1 MELGKGDLRPAKVL
15 KVVDNIGTIK
25 VSSPGIFTDQDDP
38 ELLPP
43 VFPLFSIGSNTFST
57 PNEGESVW
65 LLSFRDNAQELF
77 YFRMVDHKSYTKNMG
92 GIDDGK
98 DIECIVRKENDNGWG
113 ELYLDTGE
121 GWVIANGDCKA
132 VIDNSGNINLIG
144 SAVKLGSD
152 NANDPACKYNEL
164 QNAMNT
170 LCRILSGI
178 GAGLTLVAPQ
188 VNALITPQIQILQ
201 SQVKKIKSE
210 KVYIER

>member
-1 MELGKGDLRPAKVL
+1 MDLGRADLRPAKVL
-15 KVVDNIGTIK
+15 QVVDRIGTVK
-25 VSSPGIFTDQDDP
+25 VSAPGIFTDQDDP

-43 VFPLFSIGSNTFST
+43 VYPLFSLGSNTFSS
-57 PNEGESVW
+57 PNVGDSVW
-65 LLSFRDNAQELF
+65 LLSLRDNSQELF
-77 YFRMVDHKSYTKNMG
+77 YFRMIDPNTYTKNLG
-92 GIDDGK
+92 NINSDA
-98 DIECIVRKENDNGWG
+98 DIECVVRKENDNGWG

-132 VIDNSGNINLIG
+132 VIDNSGNVNLIG
-144 SAVKLGSD
+144 SAVKLGSG

-178 GAGLTLVAPQ
+178 GSGLTQVAPQ
-188 VNALITPQIQILQ
+188 VNALIAPQIQILQ